1 MKGLLNLGSDYV
13 YRALRTDEDPY
24 KNIVSTAPNSKRC
37 IDEHVKDGL
46 KFPSRYISTSVSFE
60 LADKWRTTSYKKNL
74 MKYKRGTTIVKID
87 INYIKR
93 NHLLTYNSAYDFTKR
108 ENRNLYLDGR
118 SSGYARGYREV
129 VFDRSIPFQAISNI
143 YIQGKGWVGTQR
155 PLPTP
160 VSAPTTSTIPASS
173 IPNLNHNPTPVST
186 STISAS
192 SIPNLNHNPTPVSTS
207 TIPASSIPNLNH
219 NPTPVTTSTIS
230 ASSIPNL
237 NHNPTPVSTSTISAS
252 SIPNLN
258 HNPTPVSTSTIS
270 ASSIPNLNHNPTPVT
285 TSTTS
290 ASSIPNLNHNP
301 TPVTTLSVHP
311 TSSTQSISHVIDTN
325 DNTVG
330 TEAIIIIVTS
340 TPISSPSHFYS
351 PFDLS
356 EDTDTYLSA
365 LETSADIID
374 VTTPSCDTAEK
385 RSTGVKRS
393 CEVDSEVKPAKYVCV
408 VE

>member
-108 ENRNLYLDGR
+108 ENRNFYLDGR

-155 PLPTP
+155 PLNMPTP

-192 SIPNLNHNPTPVSTS
+192 SIPNLNHNPTPV
-207 TIPASSIPNLNH
+207 
-219 NPTPVTTSTIS
+219 
-230 ASSIPNL
+230 
-237 NHNPTPVSTSTISAS
+237 
-252 SIPNLN
+252 
-258 HNPTPVSTSTIS
+258 
-270 ASSIPNLNHNPTPVT
+270 
-285 TSTTS
+285 
-290 ASSIPNLNHNP
+290 
-301 TPVTTLSVHP
+301 TTLSVHP

-325 DNTVG
+325 GNTVG
-330 TEAIIIIVTS
+330 TEAIIIIDTS

-374 VTTPSCDTAEK
+374 VTTPSCDTAEM

>member
-93 NHLLTYNSAYDFTKR
+93 NHLHTYNSAYDFTKR

-155 PLPTP
+155 PLNMPTP
-160 VSAPTTSTIPASS
+160 VSAP
-173 IPNLNHNPTPVST
+173 ST
-186 STISAS
+186 STTSAS

-207 TIPASSIPNLNH
+207 T
-219 NPTPVTTSTIS
+219 TS

-258 HNPTPVSTSTIS
+258 HNPTPVS
-270 ASSIPNLNHNPTPVT
+270 

-325 DNTVG
+325 GNTVG
-330 TEAIIIIVTS
+330 TEAIIIIDTS

-374 VTTPSCDTAEK
+374 VTTPSCDTAEM